1 MSVARKAGLGAT
13 AATLAALLSGH
24 WEGMNLV
31 AEHLPFDPA
40 GVTTVCG
47 GITNYDWPWLKPGM
61 KFSRAKCTEELAKLA
76 PRYAAPLQA
85 CMPGFNEFPP
95 HRQAALISLAVNIGP
110 GRVCKGHYDKA
121 GVYHPS
127 IADYLNKGRVEAG
140 CNAITQYTRAAGKVL
155 KGLVNRRTDRTWGER
170 TWCLRE
176 D

>member
-13 AATLAALLSGH
+13 AATLAALLYGH

-61 KFSRAKCTEELAKLA
+61 KFSRARCEAELAKLA

-85 CMPGFNEFPP
+85 CMPGFNEMPP

-110 GRVCKGHYDKA
+110 GRVCHSAVARNLNAGNVRAGCEAIGQYVKSA
-121 GVYHPS
+121 GVV
-127 IADYLNKGRVEAG
+127 R
-140 CNAITQYTRAAGKVL
+140 
-155 KGLVNRRTDRTWGER
+155 KGLVNRRNDRTWGEIA
-170 TWCLRE
+170 WCRRE